1 MRAWF
6 LCLGF
11 GAIFI
16 LCAAQ
21 GARAETETR
30 RLYDKGAF
38 LEAAHRGEEIGSV
51 GGLVLAARSL
61 IAYGAYL
68 AKPDEQVALFGRALD
83 LVARVLVQEPD
94 NLEAHLQT
102 VNGLGHIS
110 RVQGH
115 VTSHFKGYAKTA
127 KKHLKRA
134 KKIAPEN
141 PWVHALYGAWHAEI
155 AVHAPRVIAFAY
167 YGASKKKAVRY
178 FDRAITLGADN
189 PVILAEYGNAILMID
204 WQRNRDKARELYE
217 KSLEIEPRNAFER
230 LVRARTRRSLEH
242 L

>member
-1 MRAWF
+1 LRAWGR
-6 LCLGF
+6 CIGF
-11 GAIFI
+11 GVILF

-21 GARAETETR
+21 GAWAETETQ
-30 RLYDKGAF
+30 RLYDQGAF
-38 LEAAHRGEEIGSV
+38 LDAASRGEEIGSIAS
-51 GGLVLAARSL
+51 LVLAARSL

-68 AKPDEQVALFGRALD
+68 AKPDEQVTVFGSALD
-83 LVARVLVQEPD
+83 IAARVLVQDPD

-115 VTSHFKGYAKTA
+115 VASHFKGYAKTA

-155 AVHAPRVIAFAY
+155 AVHAPKLVAFAY

-178 FDRAITLGADN
+178 FERAITLGSDN

-204 WQRNRDKARELYE
+204 WRRNRGKARELYE

-230 LVRARTRRSLEH
+230 LVGARTRRSLEN